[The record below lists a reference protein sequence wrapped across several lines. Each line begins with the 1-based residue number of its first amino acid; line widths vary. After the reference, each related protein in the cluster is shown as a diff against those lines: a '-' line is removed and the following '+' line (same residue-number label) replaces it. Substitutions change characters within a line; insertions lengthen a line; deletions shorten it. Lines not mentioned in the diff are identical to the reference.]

1 MDHTTNPGTN
11 GRPTLPLG
19 HDPLN
24 HLTFVYSGQWTK
36 KTSLRILHPSWNSP
50 LSHSPP
56 TLHGS
61 PQCKIKH
68 SKRRKKNLKK
78 FAQGK
83 RPKSEVF
90 FFQSTKIA
98 KLQSAAAMKCVNK
111 SETVHRWIKVNRG
124 HKIGFLNVF
133 FDSVSEKNTFF
144 TVSEQRERS
153 KTVR

>member
-1 MDHTTNPGTN
+1 M
-11 GRPTLPLG
+11 
-19 HDPLN
+19 
-24 HLTFVYSGQWTK
+24 
-36 KTSLRILHPSWNSP
+36 
-50 LSHSPP
+50 
-56 TLHGS
+56 
-61 PQCKIKH
+61 
-68 SKRRKKNLKK
+68 K
-78 FAQGK
+78 F
-83 RPKSEVF
+83 F

-133 FDSVSEKNTFF
+133 FDSVSEKKNTFF